1 VYAKNMKAG
10 WQYRRS

>member
-1 VYAKNMKAG
+1 MTKNMKAG